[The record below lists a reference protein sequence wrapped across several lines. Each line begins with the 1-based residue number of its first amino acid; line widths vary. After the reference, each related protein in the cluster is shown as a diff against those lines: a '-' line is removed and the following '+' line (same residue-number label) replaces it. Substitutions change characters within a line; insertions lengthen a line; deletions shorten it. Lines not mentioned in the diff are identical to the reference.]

1 MADDE
6 ASKLVRMEFRITRL
20 ERERLN
26 EMAKKLGMKPT
37 RLLYSFFLQHIEA
50 DESYT
55 PAFKLAKKP
64 DRAVRFYMDDEEV
77 DALTKE
83 TQRLKTTK
91 TLWLRKI
98 VRDALSMPDLGG

>member
-1 MADDE
+1 M
-6 ASKLVRMEFRITRL
+6 TRL

-37 RLLYSFFLQHIEA
+37 RLLYSFFLEHIEE

-55 PAFKLAKKP
+55 PAFKLAKNP
-64 DRAVRFYMDDEEV
+64 DRAVRFYMNYEEV
-77 DALTKE
+77 EALTKE

-91 TLWLRKI
+91 TVWIREL
-98 VRDALSMPDLGG
+98 VRAALNMPGLDD